1 MNDSDWLDSNAALLG
16 IGVAP
21 EWREAVLLHLRITP
35 LCSACLIHTIP
46 PYERDCKPS
55 HTRRWR

>member
-21 EWREAVLLHLRITP
+21 EWREAVLLHLRITRELAQRVFDFP
-35 LCSACLIHTIP
+35 LPDEADP
-46 PYERDCKPS
+46 APAFRA
-55 HTRRWR
+55 